1 MVWRR
6 VVVFLLLLFIPFL
19 STEAKVVDYIV
30 AVVND
35 EPVLYS
41 DLKNYAKENG
51 ITDLEVALKSL
62 IEKKILLTEAKN
74 EGIKVSDEEVE
85 DALKDLKK
93 SNGFE
98 SDEEF
103 IKALKKEGLTL
114 EEVKEKIKEQI
125 LISRLIGKNVRSK
138 VRVSD
143 LEVEKACKAKKG
155 NVLREVYY
163 IFVTSSEKLKEV
175 EKLLSSQKPFEE
187 VARKFSEDPVTAKRG
202 GYVGKVKKGML
213 IEPVDSTVW
222 SIKPG
227 KYKVVKGNNGYYVV
241 YVKKEEKEGC
251 NKDEIKKELYMKK
264 FRKALKEYLDSIKK
278 KASVK
283 IYFREE

>member
-1 MVWRR
+1 MVWRK
-6 VVVFLLLLFIPFL
+6 VVVLLFLLFIPFL
-19 STEAKVVDYIV
+19 PLKAKVVDYIV

-41 DLKNYAKENG
+41 ELKSYAKENG
-51 ITDLEVALKSL
+51 ITDLKVALNSL
-62 IEKKILLTEAKN
+62 IEKKMLLTEAKS
-74 EGIKVSDEEVE
+74 EGIRVSDKEIE

-93 SNGFE
+93 SNGFI
-98 SDEEF
+98 SDKEF
-103 IKALKKEGLTL
+103 IKALEKERLTL

-125 LISRLIGKNVRSK
+125 LISKLIGKNVRSK
-138 VRVSD
+138 VRVSG
-143 LEVEKACKAKKG
+143 LEVEKVCRAKKG

-163 IFVTSSEKLKEV
+163 IFVTSSEKLKEI
-175 EKLLSSQKPFEE
+175 EKLLASQKPFEK
-187 VARKFSEDPVTAKRG
+187 VAKEFSEDPVTAKRG

-227 KYKVVKGNNGYYVV
+227 KYKVVKGDNGYYLV

-251 NKDEIKKELYMKK
+251 NKDEIRKELYMKR

-283 IYFREE
+283 IYFHGE